1 MKLRIIIAPILILLC
16 LSAAAGYAAPDATPV
31 QTQQKAQLEQQQ
43 QAAARTAQTYK
54 AMDNAALINKLVEQS
69 ARKREPFNSLAYR
82 ELVTRKDVDSK
93 VLVAIVDEKKN
104 GDVLLPLL
112 LLRKLDE
119 KTYSQIPA
127 EARAGVL
134 TDALEQSKTFN
145 AWGLPNFYLE
155 DASKALLESGES
167 AYPQLRRML
176 SQTRPA
182 PIYGSKAYMIYKRY
196 QFRLCDY
203 ALFFLKR
210 MHGEAAFELPA
221 SVSERDGLI
230 KDMLK

>member
-1 MKLRIIIAPILILLC
+1 LKPQKIIGPILILLC
-16 LSAAAGYAAPDATPV
+16 LSAAEGYAGPEETPN
-31 QTQQKAQLEQQQ
+31 QTQQKALLEQQQ

-69 ARKREPFNSLAYR
+69 ERKREPFNSLAYR

-93 VLVAIVDEKKN
+93 ALVAIVNEKKN
-104 GDVLLPLL
+104 GVALLPLL

-119 KTYSQIPA
+119 KTYSQIPS
-127 EARAGVL
+127 EARASVL

-145 AWGLPNFYLE
+145 AWGLPNFFLE

-182 PIYGSKAYMIYKRY
+182 PVYGSQAYMLFKRY

-210 MHGEAAFELPA
+210 MHGEANFELPV

-230 KDMLK
+230 MDMLK